1 MNTRE
6 HLAKKYA
13 SVLSL
18 QTFVYE
24 ELDYSLLERHKQ
36 MLSRLAEVGNSGVT
50 VFDLASGEHVF
61 SSYNMHELFGFDLVS
76 VEQIGNEYINSR
88 THPDD
93 YLTLMR
99 NGIALLQFLYSI
111 ETNER
116 MNYKVINEY
125 RILNAQENY
134 IRVIEQQQILELDS
148 RGNIWLALAVLD
160 ISPNQEEYQGVKC
173 QIFNYKTGEIVSV
186 LALDHIDSQ
195 IELTQRERE
204 ILKLVRAGY
213 LSKEI
218 SEMLSISVHTV
229 NTHRQRILEKLGVD
243 NSMEAVKYA
252 SQLGLLQ

>member
-61 SSYNMHELFGFDLVS
+61 SSYNMYELFGFDLVS

-99 NGIALLQFLYSI
+99 NGIALLQFLYSL

-125 RILNAQENY
+125 RILNAQGNY

>member
-18 QTFVYE
+18 QTFVHE

-125 RILNAQENY
+125 RILNAQGNY

>member
-6 HLAKKYA
+6 HLARKYA

-18 QTFVYE
+18 QTFAYE
-24 ELDYSLLERHKQ
+24 ELDYSVVERHKQ

-61 SSYNMHELFGFDLVS
+61 SSYNLHELFGFDLVS

-111 ETNER
+111 EANER

-125 RILNAQENY
+125 RILNAQGNY

-229 NTHRQRILEKLGVD
+229 NTHRQRILERLGVD

-252 SQLGLLQ
+252 SQLGLLL